1 MLYTGIKVYNGLSAS
16 HIQTKAKQPCTTQ
29 DKHRF
34 DVSNT
39 VTCVVCL
46 FDLILYM
53 KGGT

>member
-1 MLYTGIKVYNGLSAS
+1 MVDTGIKVYNDLSAS
-16 HIQTKAKQPCTTQ
+16 HIQTNAKQPCTTQ

-39 VTCVVCL
+39 LTCVVCL
-46 FDLILYM
+46 FDLILYK

>member
-1 MLYTGIKVYNGLSAS
+1 MVDTGIKVYNDLSAL
-16 HIQTKAKQPCTTQ
+16 HIQTNAKQPCISQ

-34 DVSNT
+34 YVSNT
-39 VTCVVCL
+39 VTYVVCL